1 LKILWA
7 ILENIMP
14 LHWWGICVL
23 AILLLIVFSL
33 NVLLYRRLNQRM
45 KLFEASSLTLQT
57 FMSGHQ
63 LDTILQENTQKLTN
77 QEQNINTMK
86 ERLSQVEMK
95 LRAGVDRAELLRFR
109 AFENVGS
116 DLSFA
121 FALLNQEGSGVVLS
135 SIHNREEA
143 RVYAK
148 PIKEGTSTYSL
159 TGEEKEVIDRA
170 MLGQK
175 I

>member
-1 LKILWA
+1 
-7 ILENIMP
+7 MP
-14 LHWWGICVL
+14 LHWWGICAL
-23 AILLLIVFSL
+23 ALLLVIAFIINIL
-33 NVLLYRRLNQRM
+33 FYRRLNRRM
-45 KLFEASSLTLQT
+45 KLFESSSITLQT

-63 LDTILQENTQKLTN
+63 LDTLLQENIQKLID
-77 QEQNINTMK
+77 QEQEINRIDT
-86 ERLSQVEMK
+86 RLSKAEIK
-95 LRAGVDRAELLRFR
+95 LRASVDRAELIRFR

-148 PIKEGTSTYSL
+148 PVKEGISTYSL

>member
-1 LKILWA
+1 MKTSWA

-14 LHWWGICVL
+14 MIWWSISAVTI
-23 AILLLIVFSL
+23 ILVIAFSI
-33 NVLLYRRLNQRM
+33 NILLYRRLNRRM
-45 KLFEASSLTLQT
+45 KHFEASSLTLQT
-57 FMSGHQ
+57 FMSGQQ
-63 LDTILQENTQKLTN
+63 LDILFQECFQKLAD
-77 QEQNINTMK
+77 QEQEVNKIGK
-86 ERLSQVEMK
+86 RLSQVEMK

-109 AFENVGS
+109 AFENVGG

-135 SIHNREEA
+135 SIHNREES

-148 PIKEGTSTYSL
+148 PINEGMSSYSL
-159 TGEEKEVIDRA
+159 TSEEKEVIDRA
-170 MLGQK
+170 MLGPK

>member
-1 LKILWA
+1 MLLQ
-7 ILENIMP
+7 
-14 LHWWGICVL
+14 WWGICAL
-23 AILLLIVFSL
+23 ALLLVIAFIINIL
-33 NVLLYRRLNQRM
+33 MYRRLNRRM
-45 KLFEASSLTLQT
+45 RLFEASSLTLQT

-63 LDTILQENTQKLTN
+63 LDVLLQENTQKLIH
-77 QEQNINTMK
+77 QEQELNKIDT
-86 ERLSQVEMK
+86 RLDKVELK
-95 LRAGVDRAELLRFR
+95 LRASVDRAELLRFR

-148 PIKEGTSTYSL
+148 PVKEGISTYSL
-159 TGEEKEVIDRA
+159 TGEEKEVINRA

>member
-1 LKILWA
+1 
-7 ILENIMP
+7 MP
-14 LHWWGICVL
+14 LNWWGIYAL
-23 AILLLIVFSL
+23 AILLVIAFIINIS
-33 NVLLYRRLNQRM
+33 LYRRLNRRM
-45 KLFEASSLTLQT
+45 KLFESSSLSLQT

-63 LDTILQENTQKLTN
+63 LDTLLQENTQKLTN
-77 QEQNINTMK
+77 QEQHFNKIQT
-86 ERLSQVEMK
+86 RLSQVEIK
-95 LRAGVDRAELLRFR
+95 LRAGVDRAELIRFR

-135 SIHNREEA
+135 SIHNREES

-148 PIKEGTSTYSL
+148 PVKEGISTYSL

-170 MLGQK
+170 MAGEK

>member
-1 LKILWA
+1 
-7 ILENIMP
+7 MP
-14 LHWWGICVL
+14 LLWWGISAL
-23 AILLLIVFSL
+23 GILLVIAFFI
-33 NVLLYRRLNQRM
+33 NIILYRRLNRRM
-45 KLFEASSLTLQT
+45 KLFESSSLTLQT
-57 FMSGHQ
+57 FMSGDQ
-63 LDTILQENTQKLTN
+63 LDTLLRENTQKMTR
-77 QEQNINTMK
+77 QEQELNKIDA
-86 ERLSQVEMK
+86 RLSQMEIK

-135 SIHNREEA
+135 SIHNREES

-148 PIKEGTSTYSL
+148 PIKEGLSTYSL

>member
-1 LKILWA
+1 MKISWA

-14 LHWWGICVL
+14 LVWLGISALTIVTVI
-23 AILLLIVFSL
+23 AFILNILF
-33 NVLLYRRLNQRM
+33 YRRLKLRM
-45 KLFEASSLTLQT
+45 KRFEASSLALQT
-57 FMSGHQ
+57 FMSGQ
-63 LDTILQENTQKLTN
+63 KLDTLLQECIQKVHH
-77 QEQNINTMK
+77 QEQKFNKIDT
-86 ERLSQVEMK
+86 RLSMAETK
-95 LRAGVDRAELLRFR
+95 LRVGVDRVELLRFR

-121 FALLNQEGSGVVLS
+121 FALLNQEGSGIVLS
-135 SIHNREEA
+135 SIHNREES

-148 PIKEGTSTYSL
+148 PIKEGLSTYSL

>member
-1 LKILWA
+1 MKISWA

-14 LHWWGICVL
+14 MLWWGISAL
-23 AILLLIVFSL
+23 TMLLVIAFFI
-33 NVLLYRRLNQRM
+33 NILLYRRLNRRM
-45 KLFEASSLTLQT
+45 KRFESSSLTLQT

-63 LDTILQENTQKLTN
+63 LDTLLHEYIQKLSQVE
-77 QEQNINTMK
+77 QESNKINT
-86 ERLSQVEMK
+86 RLSQVELK
-95 LRAGVDRAELLRFR
+95 LREGVDRAELLRFR
-109 AFENVGS
+109 AFEDVGS

-135 SIHNREEA
+135 SIHNREES

-148 PIKEGTSTYSL
+148 PIKEGLSTYSL

>member
-1 LKILWA
+1 LYISWS
-7 ILENIMP
+7 ILEDIMP
-14 LHWWGICVL
+14 MAWWGISAL
-23 AILLLIVFSL
+23 AILLVIAFLI
-33 NVLLYRRLNQRM
+33 NILLYRRLNRRM
-45 KLFEASSLTLQT
+45 KDFESFSLSLQT
-57 FMSGHQ
+57 FMSGSH
-63 LDTILQENTQKLTN
+63 LDTVFQEYNQKLADHEQRYLKTN
-77 QEQNINTMK
+77 T
-86 ERLSQVEMK
+86 RLSQIESK
-95 LRAGVDRAELLRFR
+95 LRVSVDRAELLRFR

-135 SIHNREEA
+135 SIHNRDES

-148 PIKEGTSTYSL
+148 PVKEGISTYSL

>member
-1 LKILWA
+1 MSRLGG
-7 ILENIMP
+7 IMP
-14 LHWWGICVL
+14 LLWWGICAL
-23 AILLLIVFSL
+23 ALLLVIAFII
-33 NVLLYRRLNQRM
+33 NIILYRRLNRRM
-45 KLFEASSLTLQT
+45 KLFEVSSITLQT
-57 FMSGHQ
+57 FMSGHL
-63 LDTILQENTQKLTN
+63 LDTLLQDNIQKLIH
-77 QEQNINTMK
+77 QEQELNKIDT
-86 ERLSQVEMK
+86 RLSKVELK
-95 LRAGVDRAELLRFR
+95 LRASVDRAELLRFR

-148 PIKEGTSTYSL
+148 PVKEGISTYSL